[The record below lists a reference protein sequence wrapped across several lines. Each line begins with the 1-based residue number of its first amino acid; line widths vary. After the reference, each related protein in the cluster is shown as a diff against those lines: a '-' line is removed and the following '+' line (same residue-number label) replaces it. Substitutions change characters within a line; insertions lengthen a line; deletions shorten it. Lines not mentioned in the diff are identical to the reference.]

1 MISERRIYAQRDVQQ
16 FGGRK
21 FTVAR
26 LLVHQKYRAHVRR
39 RSEYVSQTGLGQHEL
54 HVNSSHRVLA
64 TEQRGSYL

>member
-26 LLVHQKYRAHVRR
+26 LLGKSPVVVGFRA
-39 RSEYVSQTGLGQHEL
+39 LG
-54 HVNSSHRVLA
+54 
-64 TEQRGSYL
+64 